1 MGKKN
6 ETSNLNPKPSQNNS
20 NVRVSM
26 DTTTDYYILE
36 VKLDWDGDATK
47 GTITA
52 TDEWWERKLTEVPE
66 AAKFLE
72 KGLDNAD
79 LLDIMFKDTAA
90 TGNLAW
96 APSSGVL
103 PSDLET
109 PEEGLGNA
117 SGDLSSPVDDD
128 DEVETPSLTQP
139 TQDKGKK
146 RVSISSLHGK
156 GKKGGAAT
164 MLTHQL
170 SRICEAVELR
180 NSSSLMEPRSSI
192 RDVMERVCTLDGAE
206 KGSNL
211 YLMAARIFQKREK
224 REMFVVMGEPHLQ
237 LKFLKD
243 EAELLGRHYFT
254 T

>member
-1 MGKKN
+1 M
-6 ETSNLNPKPSQNNS
+6 
-20 NVRVSM
+20 
-26 DTTTDYYILE
+26 
-36 VKLDWDGDATK
+36 
-47 GTITA
+47 
-52 TDEWWERKLTEVPE
+52 
-66 AAKFLE
+66 
-72 KGLDNAD
+72 DNAD

-109 PEEGLGNA
+109 PEEGLGDA
-117 SGDLSSPVDDD
+117 SGDLSSPDD

-156 GKKGGAAT
+156 RKKGRAAT

-180 NSSSLMEPRSSI
+180 NSASLMEPRSSI
-192 RDVMERVCTLDGAE
+192 HDVMERVCTLDGAE

-211 YLMAARIFQKREK
+211 YLMAARIFQKQEK
-224 REMFVVMGEPHLQ
+224 REMFVVIGEPHLQ
-237 LKFLKD
+237 FKFFKD
-243 EAELLGRHYFT
+243 EVELLGGHYFT